1 MLYQQFINRM
11 HEKQAKIEA
20 IAKKIVEVKIN
31 FNSKF
36 FIFLE
41 EFFNIYR
48 ILDIMV
54 FYKLSIDLLTHKKEP
69 YLIGFFFVW
78 NFLYIGAVF
87 RSVFIISTI

>member
-11 HEKQAKIEA
+11 YGRQAKIEA
-20 IAKKIVEVKIN
+20 IAKKIVEKKID
-31 FNSKF
+31 FNLKL

-54 FYKLSIDLLTHKKEP
+54 FYKLSIDLLT
-69 YLIGFFFVW
+69 
-78 NFLYIGAVF
+78 
-87 RSVFIISTI
+87 

>member
-41 EFFNIYR
+41 EF
-48 ILDIMV
+48 
-54 FYKLSIDLLTHKKEP
+54 LT
-69 YLIGFFFVW
+69 
-78 NFLYIGAVF
+78 
-87 RSVFIISTI
+87 FIEY

>member
-1 MLYQQFINRM
+1 M

-69 YLIGFFFVW
+69 YLIGSFCMEFSIYWCCV
-78 NFLYIGAVF
+78 
-87 RSVFIISTI
+87 